1 MSGNESN
8 AATSARTYQARAS
21 AGFGSRYDELAND
34 NIFVQDVLDGIS
46 EAVVVEDYPDYHKG
60 ACVLVLQHDEEG
72 SLHVLW
78 GIPKNASVP
87 AVLITAYRPDPT
99 RWSPDYLRRKQ

>member
-1 MSGNESN
+1 MLVSDHG
-8 AATSARTYQARAS
+8 
-21 AGFGSRYDELAND
+21 YDELAND
-34 NIFVQDVLDGIS
+34 NIFIQDVLDGIAG
-46 EAVVVEDYPDYHKG
+46 AVVVEDYPDYRKG

-87 AVLITAYRPDPT
+87 AVLITAYRPDST